1 MAYSPLAATGI
12 SQVSQLDQV
21 VQLQL
26 RIETINNRQVT
37 HRDGLVGS
45 LILHKPIEQRLDLRK
60 VGAVFSVLQEL
71 LFPLDETVR
80 DGQSV

>member
-1 MAYSPLAATGI
+1 MGHS
-12 SQVSQLDQV
+12 VDQV

-26 RIETINNRQVT
+26 RIETMNNRQVM

-45 LILHKPIEQRLDLRK
+45 LILHKPIQQRLDLRK